1 MGEIARSAVLIGA
14 GKVASALGPA
24 LSEAGIS
31 WLQVF
36 SRNRDKAVSLAKKI
50 NANPICSLDE
60 VNTQADFILVAV
72 SDDAISKVADQLPT
86 GPAVFHTS
94 GSRSINDLSKHAECG
109 VFYPLQT
116 FTHDSI
122 PVYSEIPF
130 CIEGSSE
137 SVACRMEA
145 LCSLLGAK
153 SYRLDS
159 YQRSTLHLAAVIAN
173 NFTNHLWGWSRKL
186 LNESGT
192 NPEILHPLMKET
204 LRKALADDP
213 FSVQTG
219 PAARGDI
226 QTIQNHIE
234 MLDGLPDIQ
243 NIYRQITT
251 SISNSNHGKL

>member
-1 MGEIARSAVLIGA
+1 VLIGA

-24 LSEAGIS
+24 LSNAGIK
-31 WLQVF
+31 WLQVY
-36 SRNRDKAVSLAKKI
+36 SRDPEKSAVLARKI
-50 NANPICSLDE
+50 NAEPLTSLNK
-60 VNTQADFILVAV
+60 VNSDVDFILVAV
-72 SDDAISKVADQLPT
+72 SDDAISSVSDQLPS

-94 GSRSINDLSKHAECG
+94 GSRTIKDLGKHSARG

-116 FTHDSI
+116 FTYDST
-122 PVYSEIPF
+122 PVFTEIPF
-130 CIEGSSE
+130 CIEGSNE
-137 SVACRMEA
+137 NVTRTMEV
-145 LCSLLGAK
+145 LIDSLGAK

-159 YQRSTLHLAAVIAN
+159 SQRSTLHLAAVIAN

-186 LNESGT
+186 LKESGT

-213 FSVQTG
+213 FLVQTG

-226 QTIQNHIE
+226 KTIQSHIA
-234 MLDGLPDIQ
+234 MLEGLPDIQ

-251 SISNSNHGKL
+251 SIANSEDGKL